1 MLLEDGINVF
11 GGSMEKRPHEAR
23 TKQHRP
29 KLHTS
34 EHVELVRVSLD
45 EFNLATFPVSVL
57 DKKAQR
63 SHEPLQFRD
72 TIVVAGRQVERHWK
86 VFPHGEEGFPGPADD
101 DVLMALFELTRE
113 QGGSKK
119 IFFTRYQLCKKL
131 GWPLNTFYYSRIES
145 SFRKLAGI
153 HIEATNA
160 FADKERKKFINM
172 GFSIIQEYKLFDE
185 TAGREKLSY
194 VLWSDR
200 IAASISQ
207 KLTKYLDASFYFEEL
222 ETPLEKR
229 LFRYLDN
236 QFEQGLVQLSLNIN
250 DLCYE
255 HLGVARRYR
264 YTSQLMQKLELPLQ
278 KLVEKGFLLR
288 WRLEGQI
295 LWLVR
300 AEGFASRVSLSIPY
314 SEMLADISP
323 SPPLSSK
330 GESSTSQL
338 EESSSMEQKRT
349 RAKRQVKEAKEAKET
364 KEAKQENAVEEP
376 LVVKELFSRGVDI
389 GVARDI
395 VGRSQG
401 CEKDILE
408 AIKYFD
414 SECERGK
421 KFDNPGGLLVSLI
434 RKYLPAEQLPP
445 ARNTKTSTKSPTKIT
460 TKRSL
465 VDKHESDNVSNLLKT
480 RAELEYQEYFI
491 EVGRHAFEGLSQ
503 VEQKK
508 LLTNVQSELQSGINA
523 SKYHKMPA
531 EKFVE
536 HVRTTVESQLSRKLA
551 IEFPD
556 WYQQW
561 LVDQKIRFN

>member
-1 MLLEDGINVF
+1 MSKQPNQEPRL
-11 GGSMEKRPHEAR
+11 KYAR
-23 TKQHRP
+23 ATP
-29 KLHTS
+29 KMHSS
-34 EHVELVRVSLD
+34 EQVELVRVSLD

-63 SHEPLQFRD
+63 SHEPLQFHD
-72 TIVVAGRQVERHWK
+72 VIVVGGRQIERQWK
-86 VFPHGEEGFPGPADD
+86 VFPHAEEGFPGPADD

-113 QGGSKK
+113 QGGAKK

-160 FADKERKKFINM
+160 FGDQERKKFINM
-172 GFSIIQEYKLFDE
+172 GFTIIQEYKLFDE

-236 QFEQGLVQLSLNIN
+236 QFEQGQVQLSLDIHN
-250 DLCYE
+250 LCYE

-264 YTSQLMQKLELPLQ
+264 YTSQLMQKLESPLQ
-278 KLVEKGFLLR
+278 KLVDKGFLLR
-288 WRLEGQI
+288 WRLEGEI

-300 AEGFASRVSLSIPY
+300 AEGFANRVGFSIPY
-314 SEMLADISP
+314 SEMEMLNDIS
-323 SPPLSSK
+323 SV
-330 GESSTSQL
+330 TQ
-338 EESSSMEQKRT
+338 SSSQTTSTQTISTQTTQTTKAMEDISDGRRT
-349 RAKRQVKEAKEAKET
+349 LRRKLET
-364 KEAKQENAVEEP
+364 TVPQQVEEVSS
-376 LVVKELFSRGVDI
+376 LVKELSSRGVEV
-389 GVARDI
+389 GVAKDI
-395 VGRSQG
+395 ISRTVG
-401 CEKDILE
+401 CEKEITE

-414 SECERGK
+414 AECARGK

-434 RKYLPAEQLPP
+434 RKFLPAEQLPP
-445 ARNTKTSTKSPTKIT
+445 SRSPQGVRKSPSAT
-460 TKRSL
+460 TAKKSTL
-465 VDKHESDNVSNLLKT
+465 SQKNTNADLLMA
-480 RAELEYQEYFI
+480 RAELQYQEYFI
-491 EVGRHAFEGLSQ
+491 EIGRKAYESLSLM
-503 VEQKK
+503 EQKR
-508 LLTNVQSELQSGINA
+508 LLSDAQSELQSGIHAN
-523 SKYHKMPA
+523 KYRRMPS
-531 EKFVE
+531 EKFAE
-536 HVRTTVESQLSRKLA
+536 HLRTTVETELSRQFALPFEA
-551 IEFPD
+551 

-561 LVDQKIRFN
+561 LINSKTR